1 MRNSMKVAKWE
12 FKRNIKNKSFLISLI
27 ITPIIF
33 ILFATLPS
41 LLEGLGND
49 DEAVTVYLYDELN
62 IMPQIEK
69 IIKQD
74 ESINWSIK
82 KTTSNEATML
92 EQLKTEENTAYIPL
106 SKSILLSGNIQ
117 VYTSKGINDD
127 FSRDLRIFTQPLQL
141 SRLNQLELT
150 SEQLQVVT
158 SEIVFSPVLVED
170 TAKEGNSATA
180 TSQDPLIRI
189 IPGLFAG
196 IILFSISMTGMMIF
210 QSASQ
215 EKKEKVAEIVL
226 SSVTPVELMQGK
238 IIGYFWLGMTQVI
251 VWLGIIVPI
260 VVLNFDEIPI
270 IEYLLVPELLLLL
283 FIAIVGYLLFAAIF
297 VGLGATVE
305 DVNSSSNFQGL
316 VLMLP
321 FMPFIFIGPILD
333 NPSGLAAKIGTY
345 IPFSSPTVLL
355 MRLSMLEVW
364 PWKEIIIA
372 LVLLLISVWLLMKI
386 AGKIFKVGILMYGK
400 NASPKEIWKWLRA

>member
-62 IMPQIEK
+62 IMPQIEE

-92 EQLKTEENTAYIPL
+92 EQLKIEENTAYIPL
-106 SKSILLSGNIQ
+106 SKSILLNGNIQ

-158 SEIVFSPVLVED
+158 SEIVFSPVLIED
-170 TAKEGNSATA
+170 TAKEGTSATA
-180 TSQDPLIRI
+180 TSQDPLKRI

-238 IIGYFWLGMTQVI
+238 IVGYFWLGMTQVI
-251 VWLGIIVPI
+251 VWLGIIGPI

-283 FIAIVGYLLFAAIF
+283 FIAIVGYLLYAAIF

-321 FMPFIFIGPILD
+321 FMPLIFIGPILD
-333 NPSGLAAKIGTY
+333 NPSGLAAIIGTY

-364 PWKEIIIA
+364 PWKEIIIS